1 MGTELDRASFCGG
14 SDIAAILGL
23 SPWKTAVQLWDE
35 KRNPRPDTDS
45 PAKARGRR
53 WEAVVDEMLVDALTA
68 QGHSVE
74 VLPSGV
80 RHVDGEHDWMRAEV
94 DRALRLDLEEG
105 LTNVEIKTVHPF
117 KAREWGESASDDLPT
132 HYTAQAMWGLGVTG
146 RQRCIVAAL
155 FGADELRTY
164 TVERDDDVIAWMRGE
179 AIKFWDLVQTGV
191 PPQPVALVDLDVLH
205 PREGSAPA
213 LFADAELTRQ
223 LMRMRALEHEIK
235 AREAEWD
242 VLEFEIKRAM
252 GECETLVIGS
262 EGKPAAV
269 WKSRAHTHLDQ
280 QRLKAEHP
288 ALHKALTVKSESR
301 VFTLKPFSIEG
312 VMP

>member
-1 MGTELDRASFCGG
+1 M
-14 SDIAAILGL
+14 
-23 SPWKTAVQLWDE
+23 
-35 KRNPRPDTDS
+35 
-45 PAKARGRR
+45 
-53 WEAVVDEMLVDALTA
+53 
-68 QGHSVE
+68 
-74 VLPSGV
+74 
-80 RHVDGEHDWMRAEV
+80 
-94 DRALRLDLEEG
+94 
-105 LTNVEIKTVHPF
+105 
-117 KAREWGESASDDLPT
+117 
-132 HYTAQAMWGLGVTG
+132 
-146 RQRCIVAAL
+146 AAL

-164 TVERDDDVIAWMRGE
+164 TVERDEDTIQWMRAE
-179 AIKFWDLVQTGV
+179 AVKFWDLVQTGV

-205 PREGSAPA
+205 PREGTAPA

-223 LMRMRALEHEIK
+223 LMRMRALDREIK

-252 GECETLVIGS
+252 GDCETLVIGS